1 MALWSK
7 SLPASFCLSRYAPPL
22 LSCETG
28 WKWHRNFISSGFY
41 TLGDVR
47 AATSVELRVSKCAT
61 KMDGPN
67 TKNPAVGSDSE
78 QHVSDGWSCDQ
89 LTCVYATVLSQVGG
103 DGEGLP
109 TLLADVGPLPSVGPH
124 VFLQVAS
131 G

>member
-7 SLPASFCLSRYAPPL
+7 SSPASFCLSRYAPPL

-47 AATSVELRVSKCAT
+47 AAMSVELRVSKCAT

-67 TKNPAVGSDSE
+67 RIKSTCLVQTKERSAKMKNNSN
-78 QHVSDGWSCDQ
+78 
-89 LTCVYATVLSQVGG
+89 LTLFKICFCFCFFS
-103 DGEGLP
+103 
-109 TLLADVGPLPSVGPH
+109 LLLYC
-124 VFLQVAS
+124 
-131 G
+131 